1 MIVVVV
7 WFGIHHDNDDSSRL
21 CLKYVIEGFEYP
33 VASLVIIIKA
43 ILLDI
48 PSFRFGCRPLEY
60 IMDVSE
66 QSD

>member
-21 CLKYVIEGFEYP
+21 SNVCDRSIEYP

-43 ILLDI
+43 ILLYI
-48 PSFRFGCRPLEY
+48 PSFRFGCRPLENNGCLGTK
-60 IMDVSE
+60 
-66 QSD
+66 